1 MKQTAVEW
9 LVKKLSYETS
19 DGTIISHHF
28 IINKLVEQA
37 KEMEKEQSLNMTLYD
52 LNELSENHAKEVY
65 SREDDETHHFE
76 NRKTNFEEGF
86 KKALELLTFKS
97 E

>member
-9 LVKKLSYETS
+9 LIEKLSYSTS

-37 KEMEKEQSLNMTLYD
+37 KQMEKEQMKEAHLIADHHPRGYEFD
-52 LNELSENHAKEVY
+52 KWYNETYKNTEQ
-65 SREDDETHHFE
+65 
-76 NRKTNFEEGF
+76 
-86 KKALELLTFKS
+86 
-97 E
+97 

>member
-9 LVKKLSYETS
+9 LIEKLSYTTS

-37 KEMEKEQSLNMTLYD
+37 KEMEQKNKLTHQLFVGKVSDVIGCDKTFDLLKECYD
-52 LNELSENHAKEVY
+52 
-65 SREDDETHHFE
+65 
-76 NRKTNFEEGF
+76 
-86 KKALELLTFKS
+86 ELL
-97 E
+97 

>member
-9 LVKKLSYETS
+9 LVKQIKNNVHNT
-19 DGTIISHHF
+19 
-28 IINKLVEQA
+28 VEEFELIVNQA
-37 KEMEKEQSLNMTLYD
+37 KAMEKEQSLNMTLYD
-52 LNELSENHAKEVY
+52 LDELSENHAEEVY
-65 SREDDETHHFE
+65 SREDYEIHHFE
-76 NRKTNFEEGF
+76 NRKRNFEEGF